1 MEEKI
6 DFQYELSHR
15 FWMGRITLQFAV
27 ESGKIKGC
35 NCMVGCTE
43 SGFHTYTSEVSER
56 IEVQKGKYLYGIGA
70 FLVR

>member
-1 MEEKI
+1 MEEKLI
-6 DFQYELSHR
+6 FSMSFPTVYTSVCS
-15 FWMGRITLQFAV
+15 RIRKDQ
-27 ESGKIKGC
+27 GC